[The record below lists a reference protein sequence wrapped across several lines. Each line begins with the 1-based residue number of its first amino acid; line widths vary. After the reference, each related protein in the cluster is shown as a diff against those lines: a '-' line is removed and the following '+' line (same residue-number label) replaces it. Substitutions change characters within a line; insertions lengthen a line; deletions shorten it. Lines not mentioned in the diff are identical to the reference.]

1 MDTKTP
7 FNVFVAGGSG
17 TIGRPLV
24 RALRSA
30 GHQVTVMT
38 RSAAKQDELR
48 AAGVSVVVADALDRE
63 AVTAA
68 VRESRPTHVIHQL
81 TAIPQDG
88 ARRASDLDATNR
100 LRIDGTR
107 NLLDASIAA
116 GVRRIIGGSFAMAA
130 PRGPVAADAAADPV
144 SAAVRSMES
153 QLLDASQRGVIDSVI
168 LRYGLFY
175 GSDVPSTMAIID
187 MVRKRRVPTVRGDRG
202 RLSLIHLDDAVSA
215 TMRALDS
222 VPGVYDI
229 VDDHPVSLSEMVQ
242 TLAAYSG
249 AHPPLTVPAWLLR
262 LLSPYIA
269 RMLAPRPA
277 ISNAAAKAVLGWRP
291 AYPSL
296 GDGLARMFPQA
307 A

>member
-1 MDTKTP
+1 MHPGFLRFPGGCIVEGRYLEYRYQWKT
-7 FNVFVAGGSG
+7 
-17 TIGRPLV
+17 TIGDPNDRTLIIN
-24 RALRSA
+24 RWN
-30 GHQVTVMT
+30 
-38 RSAAKQDELR
+38 DEF
-48 AAGVSVVVADALDRE
+48 
-63 AVTAA
+63 
-68 VRESRPTHVIHQL
+68 PHK
-81 TAIPQDG
+81 P
-88 ARRASDLDATNR
+88 
-100 LRIDGTR
+100 
-107 NLLDASIAA
+107 
-116 GVRRIIGGSFAMAA
+116 A
-130 PRGPVAADAAADPV
+130 PDYYQ
-144 SAAVRSMES
+144 S
-153 QLLDASQRGVIDSVI
+153 
-168 LRYGLFY
+168 YGLGFFEY
-175 GSDVPSTMAIID
+175 FQLAEDIGAEPLPILNCG